1 MRSTVQRGRVDRE
14 RPSRQARSGGQVVAR
29 ASELPIL
36 HAADDDARATLT
48 LGPRATRPPPCVRRG
63 AARRRRQGRA
73 RRRSLPLVHLLI
85 LPPGP
90 GPAAGNQPALR
101 FSPALTRRVYPAH
114 VALGGRRP

>member
-14 RPSRQARSGGQVVAR
+14 RPGRQARSGGHAVAR

-48 LGPRATRPPPCVRRG
+48 LGPRATRRAPCVRRG

-85 LPPGP
+85 LPLV
-90 GPAAGNQPALR
+90 PAAGNQPALR
-101 FSPALTRRVYPAH
+101 FSPALTLRVYPAH